1 MRNQNKKLFAEGDS
15 NDFSFEKNKSNLVI
29 SYNRVT
35 FIFFLFFVI
44 TIIFTLKVIYL
55 GSLEKNVEKKLVIKS
70 DSRSTI
76 LDANGNIIAKSV
88 IIKNVGINPS
98 LVIDKKRLLLN
109 LKLLFPKKNYQKI
122 EKNLNEKKF
131 FYFHKKISQEKYEKL
146 MLLGDKSIIIE
157 QKISRIYPHNNL
169 YSHIIGQT
177 DNDNNGIS
185 GLEKSFDYELRTSL
199 EPLKLTLDTELQ
211 YLIRE
216 ELIYFSDIF
225 KNIGSAAILMNVNN
239 GSILSMVS

>member
-44 TIIFTLKVIYL
+44 TIIFTFKVIYL

-122 EKNLNEKKF
+122 EKR
-131 FYFHKKISQEKYEKL
+131 KL
-146 MLLGDKSIIIE
+146 KMENRK
-157 QKISRIYPHNNL
+157 
-169 YSHIIGQT
+169 
-177 DNDNNGIS
+177 
-185 GLEKSFDYELRTSL
+185 
-199 EPLKLTLDTELQ
+199 
-211 YLIRE
+211 
-216 ELIYFSDIF
+216 
-225 KNIGSAAILMNVNN
+225 
-239 GSILSMVS
+239 